1 MPNIN
6 DAFPSKFMKASDLQG
21 TEPIVTID
29 RVDFEPVGRDRE
41 MKAVLYFAGKTKGL
55 VLNKTN
61 ATKISQLVGS
71 DLTEEWTGQRVRLY
85 ATETTF
91 GGETVD
97 CIRIKPVGKQAI
109 SMTAPTPKPAPRQA
123 PPEELHT
130 GPITVDDVPF

>member
-91 GGETVD
+91 GGDTVD
-97 CIRIKPVGKQAI
+97 CVRIKPAVIA
-109 SMTAPTPKPAPRQA
+109 APRQRPA
-123 PPEELHT
+123 PLPPPPVEPPSDLT
-130 GPITVDDVPF
+130 DDDIPF